1 MKNCKSQSKNNFK
14 KPYVRN
20 LIDDIIFSIKYL
32 NIDKL
37 ESQLHDNRTY
47 QNFTKK
53 CFIQL
58 LNNVFD
64 EFRSADYMKLEVS
77 KGFCNEIMCNNRCN
91 GYRFSSKSS
100 GLYFDLI
107 IEIEN
112 GEVTDIYE
120 CGNFMCL
127 SFDSNAIKR
136 VRIDKRDFKIK
147 IEKPP
152 QGLFNAENKFE
163 K

>member
-1 MKNCKSQSKNNFK
+1 MIKFNSV
-14 KPYVRN
+14 KPK
-20 LIDDIIFSIKYL
+20 DILSVDFILNSIKL
-32 NIDKL
+32 LKLDKL
-37 ESQLHDNRTY
+37 NNLLHDDRTY
-47 QNFTKK
+47 QNLSKK
-53 CFIQL
+53 YFIQL
-58 LNNVFD
+58 LGTVFD
-64 EFRSADYMKLEVS
+64 EFRSAGDEELEINE
-77 KGFCNEIMCNNRCN
+77 GFCNEIMCNNRCN
-91 GYRFSSKSS
+91 GYRFTSKFS

-136 VRIDKRDFKIK
+136 VRIDKRDFKIN

-152 QGLFNAENKFE
+152 QGFFNAENQFE